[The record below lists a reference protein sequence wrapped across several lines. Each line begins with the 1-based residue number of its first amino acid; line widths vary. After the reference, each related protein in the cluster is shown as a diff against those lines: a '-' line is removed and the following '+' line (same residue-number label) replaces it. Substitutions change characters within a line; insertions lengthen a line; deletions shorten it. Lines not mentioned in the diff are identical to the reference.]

1 MTTTPDQEEQLQ
13 LLDALITEYIKKE
26 CSYINIQDECSDKS
40 LEINKKWKEI
50 QRNVESQIKGE
61 PIDQAIITNNKFV
74 HKTKEKL
81 SQIINVSKILSDAYQ
96 TALRQFNI
104 LNRDFE
110 LLDDSRE
117 YVALQNYLR
126 SLASDGKPQLE
137 IFDKIQDAINGLEPI
152 QELARPNFTD
162 NAGQKQLWERIDQ
175 FVMEL
180 RKILDRGTGSLALG
194 LETVG

>member
-1 MTTTPDQEEQLQ
+1 M
-13 LLDALITEYIKKE
+13 
-26 CSYINIQDECSDKS
+26 
-40 LEINKKWKEI
+40 
-50 QRNVESQIKGE
+50 
-61 PIDQAIITNNKFV
+61 
-74 HKTKEKL
+74 
-81 SQIINVSKILSDAYQ
+81 
-96 TALRQFNI
+96 
-104 LNRDFE
+104 
-110 LLDDSRE
+110 LDDSRE